1 MKVWITDLTEYLKRY
16 TDCGML
22 KIEKDE
28 LIEIVKN
35 LEEAKKNENQ

>member
-16 TDCGML
+16 TNCGML

-28 LIEIVKN
+28 LTRIINE
-35 LEEAKKNENQ
+35 LEEVKK